1 MKKLVTLLTVAAA
14 LLFSACDC
22 NKETQMKM
30 EELMEKQ
37 ALKELVD
44 TFSNLADMRDTKTQS
59 TLFTEDAT
67 MTSIVGGNASTLKGR
82 DEIEKACAKFLSLF
96 DTVYHSNGQ
105 QVVTVDGD
113 RAKGVSY
120 CTVMLIGKNAEGVR
134 TQNLQGVRYE
144 DEYQK
149 IDGKWYI
156 AKRTSHF
163 EWSDVRPTGN

>member
-22 NKETQMKM
+22 NKEAQMKM
-30 EELMEKQ
+30 EELIEKQ

-59 TLFTEDAT
+59 MLFTEDAT

-113 RAKGVSY
+113 RAKGVS
-120 CTVMLIGKNAEGVR
+120 
-134 TQNLQGVRYE
+134 
-144 DEYQK
+144 
-149 IDGKWYI
+149 
-156 AKRTSHF
+156 F
-163 EWSDVRPTGN
+163 